1 MTAPLTA
8 VVYHSGYGHNE
19 VIAKAVARGA
29 EKIGPAALIKI
40 SPEGQI
46 SDDDW
51 KTLGSAD
58 AIVFGAPTYM
68 GAASGPFKMFA
79 DASSKVWMS
88 QGWKDKVAGGFT
100 VSLSLSGDKLSTLQ
114 QLSILAAQHG
124 MVWVSTGLMPAMKT
138 DTSHQR
144 DENAVNRIS
153 SSLGVMAQA
162 ENESPEIT
170 PPAGDIKTGELYG
183 ARVAEIARKL
193 KAA

>member
-1 MTAPLTA
+1 MSKIQTA

-29 EKIGPAALIKI
+29 EKVGEAALIKI
-40 SPEGQI
+40 GADGAI
-46 SDDDW
+46 TDDDW
-51 KTLGSAD
+51 KTLDAAD
-58 AIVFGAPTYM
+58 AIIFGAPTYM
-68 GAASGPFKMFA
+68 GSASGPFKMFA
-79 DASSKVWMS
+79 DATSKGWMT
-88 QGWKDKVAGGFT
+88 QAWKDKVAGGFT
-100 VSLSLSGDKLSTLQ
+100 ISLSLSGDKLSTLQ
-114 QLSILAAQHG
+114 QISILAAQHG
-124 MVWVSTGLMPAMKT
+124 MIWVSTGLMPAMKT
-138 DTSHQR
+138 DISHQR

-183 ARVAEIARKL
+183 ERVAVIARKL

>member
-1 MTAPLTA
+1 MSKIQTA

-29 EKIGPAALIKI
+29 GKVGEAKLIQIGADGAIT
-40 SPEGQI
+40 
-46 SDDDW
+46 DDDW
-51 KTLGSAD
+51 KALDASD
-58 AIVFGAPTYM
+58 AIIFGAPTYM
-68 GAASGPFKMFA
+68 GSASGPFKMFA
-79 DASSKVWMS
+79 DATSKVWMN

-100 VSLSLSGDKLSTLQ
+100 ISLSLSGDKLSTLQ
-114 QLSILAAQHG
+114 QISILAAQQG
-124 MVWVSTGLMPAMKT
+124 MIWVSTGLMPAMKT
-138 DTSHQR
+138 DISHQR

-183 ARVAEIARKL
+183 ERVAIIARKL
-193 KAA
+193 KTA